1 MIFLWNFCLQEMQT
15 KFLHFLSKKTQ
26 AFVVILKISTAFS
39 FGPFTTRNPW
49 SVSREEQQ
57 SCEGS
62 GAQALCRVAEG
73 IAVV

>member
-26 AFVVILKISTAFS
+26 AFVGILKRSTAFS
-39 FGPFTTRNPW
+39 FAFTTRNPW